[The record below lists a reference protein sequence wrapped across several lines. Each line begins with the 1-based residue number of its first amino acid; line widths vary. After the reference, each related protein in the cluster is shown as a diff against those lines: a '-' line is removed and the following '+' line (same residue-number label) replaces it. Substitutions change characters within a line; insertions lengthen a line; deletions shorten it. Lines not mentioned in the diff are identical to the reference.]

1 MKVLIISFSVNGS
14 MGDNFKMIARD
25 LSRVCKVSVLTNEG
39 VKPDDVGTDKI
50 CNIRFDRKKIADF
63 INIVSYCRIY
73 RYIKETAF
81 DVFFIYSP
89 HPVNLFIYHIVNH
102 KRIVSFVHDHRLH
115 SGIGALDSFFL
126 KSNLKYSYTKS
137 AKIVV
142 SCHSIKDDILRFGLI
157 QDREKIA
164 VNYLGL
170 LENLVYP
177 KRELEQDIDV
187 LFFGRIEYYK
197 GLDVLIEAGRQMQNV
212 RFVVAGKGD
221 VSQVF
226 GIGDLPPNIEHIN
239 QYVPDDK
246 LAELIQRSKV
256 VVMPY
261 RDATGTQTVQSI
273 FYYKKPIVATNVGC
287 FPEYIEDG
295 VDGII
300 APALDAMALQK
311 ALEKL
316 LNNDELRRIMGKNGF
331 EKLIAKFSN
340 DEIAR
345 KYMSI
350 FTSVSKQD

>member
-1 MKVLIISFSVNGS
+1 MKVLMISFSVNGS

-25 LSRVCKVSVLTNEG
+25 LSKLCEVSVLTNEG
-39 VKPDDVGTDKI
+39 VKPHDVGIDKI
-50 CNIRFDRKKIADF
+50 CNIRFDRRKMVDF
-63 INIVSYCRIY
+63 INPVSYCRIY
-73 RYIKETAF
+73 RYIKKTAF
-81 DVFFIYSP
+81 DVCFIYSP
-89 HPVNLFIYHIVNH
+89 HPVNIFIYHIVNH
-102 KRIVSFVHDHRLH
+102 KRIIPFVHDHRLH
-115 SGIGALDSFFL
+115 SGVGGLDSFFL
-126 KSNLKYSYTKS
+126 KTNLKYSYTKS

-142 SCHSIKDDILRFGLI
+142 SCHSIKDDILRLGLM

-177 KRELEQDIDV
+177 KRELEQDIDA

-197 GLDVLIEAGRQMQNV
+197 GLDVLIDAGRRMQNV

-226 GIGDLPPNIEHIN
+226 GIGDLPSNFEHIN

-256 VVMPY
+256 IVMPY

-273 FYYKKPIVATNVGC
+273 FYYEKPIVATNVGC

-295 VDGII
+295 IDGII
-300 APALDAMALQK
+300 VPALDAIALRR

-316 LNNDELRRIMGKNGF
+316 LDNDELRRIIGKNGF

-350 FTSVSKQD
+350 FTSVTKQD

>member
-1 MKVLIISFSVNGS
+1 MKVLMISFSVNGS

-25 LSRVCKVSVLTNEG
+25 LSKLCNVSVLTNEG

-50 CNIRFDRKKIADF
+50 CNIRFDRKMMVDF
-63 INIVSYCRIY
+63 INPISYCRIY
-73 RYIKETAF
+73 RYIKKTVF
-81 DVFFIYSP
+81 DVCFIYSP
-89 HPVNLFIYHIVNH
+89 HPVNLFIYHIVSH
-102 KRIVSFVHDHRLH
+102 KRIIPFVHDHRLH
-115 SGIGALDSFFL
+115 SGVGMIDGFFL
-126 KSNLKYSYTKS
+126 KANLKYSYRKS

-142 SCHSIKDDILRFGLI
+142 SCSFIKGDILRLGLMS
-157 QDREKIA
+157 DKEKIA

-177 KRELEQDIDV
+177 KRDLNQDIDV

-300 APALDAMALQK
+300 VPALDAIALRK

-316 LNNDELRRIMGKNGF
+316 LNNDELRRIMGKNGS
-331 EKLIAKFSN
+331 EKLIEKFSN
-340 DEIAR
+340 DDIAR
-345 KYMSI
+345 KYISI
-350 FTSVSKQD
+350 FTAVGKQR

>member
-1 MKVLIISFSVNGS
+1 MKVLMISFSVNGA

-25 LSRVCKVSVLTNEG
+25 LSKLCEVSVLTNKI
-39 VKPDDVGTDKI
+39 VKPEDVGTDRI
-50 CNIRFDRKKIADF
+50 CNVRFDRKMMVDF
-63 INIVSYCRIY
+63 INPVSYCKIY
-73 RYIKETAF
+73 RYIKKTAF
-81 DVFFIYSP
+81 DVCFIYSP

-102 KRIVSFVHDHRLH
+102 KQIISFVHDHRLH
-115 SGIGALDSFFL
+115 SGVGRLDGFFL
-126 KSNLKYSYTKS
+126 KANLKYSYTKS
-137 AKIVV
+137 AKIIV
-142 SCHSIKDDILRFGLI
+142 SCLSIKDDILSLGLMI
-157 QDREKIA
+157 NKEKIA

-226 GIGDLPPNIEHIN
+226 GIGNLPSNFEHIN
-239 QYVPDDK
+239 KYVPDEE

-256 VVMPY
+256 LVMPY

-273 FYYKKPIVATNVGC
+273 FYYEKPIVATNVGC

-295 VDGII
+295 IDGII
-300 APALDAMALQK
+300 VPALDAMALRQ

-316 LNNDELRRIMGKNGF
+316 LDNDELRRIIGKNGF
-331 EKLIAKFSN
+331 EKLIYKFSN
-340 DEIAR
+340 DEIAK

-350 FTSVSKQD
+350 FISVSK